1 MSRAL
6 RVPAAA
12 RATLAMSRPAASG
25 LRARQMC
32 DMAPKGVQV
41 DMVCRMWSC
50 RVADD
55 ASAHEVKRGPAECSG
70 HECVVSL
77 ARMAIDGSLAC
88 ARAQMDC
95 AFDEMIDDVS
105 EVEGCAGASRLVCKT
120 EWDYKF
126 ILKFEDLESL
136 QNYMKNDHERLSAV
150 HLPQIESLA
159 VGKVSQQNFVYD
171 DIE

>member
-1 MSRAL
+1 MMP
-6 RVPAAA
+6 V
-12 RATLAMSRPAASG
+12 
-25 LRARQMC
+25 
-32 DMAPKGVQV
+32 
-41 DMVCRMWSC
+41 RMRC
-50 RVADD
+50 V
-55 ASAHEVKRGPAECSG
+55 PAECSG
-70 HECVVSL
+70 HLCVVSF
-77 ARMAIDGSLAC
+77 ARMATNALC
-88 ARAQMDC
+88 FARAQMDC

-150 HLPQIESLA
+150 HLPNIESLA
-159 VGKVSQQNFVYD
+159 VGKVKQQNFVYD